1 MFFQLRTP
9 TIEIEADSTSHD
21 IEIYV
26 RSEVQN
32 LFSKNVIKIENLSLQ
47 GEIVQELFGKA
58 DGM

>member
-1 MFFQLRTP
+1 MFFQFRTP

-26 RSEVQN
+26 HSEVQN